1 MSFDFSTLITDRTND
16 DVSALSTL
24 LSKRVETWTQE
35 ELEKFNGGMLKGG
48 YWWTDLNRVT
58 ACMEYLD
65 EELRGLGYES
75 GYVPVVVHNTIEP
88 WEGVLP
94 DGYTQLEYIESTGTQ
109 YIDTGVLPNQ
119 DTCFELSAK
128 ISIGNSGHAHI
139 MSSNVPKY
147 FALRPSPDYTAFAV
161 RYGND
166 TALKIIQTENIYA
179 YHKFKR
185 IKNDFYLDDNL
196 VSSSEYVEFQNTKT
210 LPIGCLNSTEG
221 QTQFCN
227 GHYER
232 LKIWQYGQSDSHDFI
247 SCVNPSGKV
256 GMYDIIGGSFYE
268 SAGSNPFNAGPEIP
282 VKPQPKP
289 VDSYTWYKEDSQK
302 IEQMDAYLENVRRM
316 RGVFSK
322 TPGIPTTPETM
333 RRLTTVEA
341 NNIEKIL
348 ETVETVI
355 QRIKHTVSLGWALGV
370 ADIGLYGGI

>member
-1 MSFDFSTLITDRTND
+1 MSEFDFSTLITDRTNA
-16 DVSALSTL
+16 DVSSLSAL
-24 LSKRVETWTQE
+24 LSKKLDTWTPE

-65 EELRGLGYES
+65 QELRSLGYES
-75 GYVPVVVHNTIEP
+75 GYVPVVVHGTIEP
-88 WEGVLP
+88 GEGVLP

-128 ISIGNSGHAHI
+128 ISIGNSGNAHI

-161 RYGND
+161 RYGRD
-166 TALKIIQTENIYA
+166 TELKIIQTEDIYA

-221 QTQFCN
+221 HTQFCN

-247 SCVNPSGKV
+247 SCINHSGKV

-268 SAGSNPFNAGPEIP
+268 SAGSNPFNAGPEI
-282 VKPQPKP
+282 KTEPKSEP
-289 VDSYTWYKEDSQK
+289 LDPYTWYKEDSPTLSQMEQYLSNVAALRSVFK
-302 IEQMDAYLENVRRM
+302 LPDNAPQTPKSMALLTFAKANDIESVLKEVENV
-316 RGVFSK
+316 
-322 TPGIPTTPETM
+322 I
-333 RRLTTVEA
+333 
-341 NNIEKIL
+341 IL
-348 ETVETVI
+348 IISSFWYSGE
-355 QRIKHTVSLGWALGV
+355 
-370 ADIGLYGGI
+370 LYSGEV